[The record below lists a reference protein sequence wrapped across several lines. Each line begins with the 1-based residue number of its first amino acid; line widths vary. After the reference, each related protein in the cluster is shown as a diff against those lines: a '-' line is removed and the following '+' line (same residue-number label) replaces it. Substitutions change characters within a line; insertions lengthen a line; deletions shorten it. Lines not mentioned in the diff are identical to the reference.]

1 MTVDVDQ
8 LPIAAVIVESDGTVV
23 AANQR
28 AADLL
33 GQSVDELVGRDLD
46 AVTEAAPARHV
57 ETFADDDRTG
67 PRLVLLRDASH
78 ERRLSAIVD
87 SVADSTLV
95 IDRDGL
101 VSWQSARLTSRIPN
115 GVS

>member
-1 MTVDVDQ
+1 MTVDVHQ

-46 AVTEAAPARHV
+46 VPAVEA
-57 ETFADDDRTG
+57 
-67 PRLVLLRDASH
+67 
-78 ERRLSAIVD
+78 
-87 SVADSTLV
+87 VALH
-95 IDRDGL
+95 
-101 VSWQSARLTSRIPN
+101 
-115 GVS
+115 